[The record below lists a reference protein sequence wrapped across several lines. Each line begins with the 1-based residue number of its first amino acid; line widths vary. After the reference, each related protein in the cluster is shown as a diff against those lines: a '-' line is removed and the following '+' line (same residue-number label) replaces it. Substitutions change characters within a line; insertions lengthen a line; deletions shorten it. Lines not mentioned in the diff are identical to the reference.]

1 MPVRLRRLVEPVVL
15 GLLALLIAMPS
26 RAAADGLADDLKARR
41 ARLMDRLGPDAM
53 FVAWSAPSRLYSLDI
68 DYEYR
73 QDSNLLYL
81 TGLEQEETV
90 LVLLPGHPSR
100 REILFVGEPNPM
112 REHWTGHA
120 LTREEASALTG
131 IETVLYAA
139 QFDRFIES
147 VLDGKAF
154 AATGEPGA
162 FREAL
167 AANRAKLALLL
178 EPRPGLRGPITPVY
192 EFVSRIRERF
202 FGFTVVD
209 ATPHLA
215 ALRQVKTPYEQ
226 RVLARSVEISA
237 DAHMAGMRAARPGR
251 WEYEVEA
258 AIEFVYLSN
267 GAMRPGYPSIV
278 GSGANATVL
287 HYNKSS
293 RQMQA
298 GDLLLVDAAANYQG
312 LTGDIT
318 RTYPVNGTFTPAQKA
333 IYQLVLAAQD
343 AGMQAAVAGARTAD
357 IQKAA
362 EGVVRQGLL
371 ALGLITDASSNQ
383 FRTWWTHGIVHWIGM
398 DVHDVGDNGV
408 PLAPGMAFVMEP
420 GLYIREAALD
430 ALPKTPENEAFIAK
444 VRPAVQKY
452 KDIGIRIEDSFLLTE
467 TGLTRLSA
475 KVPRTVDEVEAFM
488 RGSTR

>member
-1 MPVRLRRLVEPVVL
+1 MPVRLRRLVETVVL
-15 GLLALLIAMPS
+15 ALLALLIVMPS

-41 ARLMDRLGPDAM
+41 ARLMERLGSDAL
-53 FVAWSAPSRLYSLDI
+53 FVAWSAPARLYSLDI

-81 TGLEQEETV
+81 TGIDQEDTM

-100 REILFVGEPNPM
+100 REILFVRESNPT
-112 REHWTGHA
+112 REHWTGHS

-131 IETVLYAA
+131 IETVLYTP
-139 QFDRFIES
+139 QFDRFIEN
-147 VLDGKAF
+147 VLDGKAVGPI
-154 AATGEPGA
+154 GEPGA
-162 FREAL
+162 FHDAL

-178 EPRPGLRGPITPVY
+178 EPRPGLKGPITPVY
-192 EFVSRIRERF
+192 EFVNRLRERF

-267 GAMRPGYPSIV
+267 GAMSPGYPSIV
-278 GSGANATVL
+278 GSGPNATIL
-287 HYNKSS
+287 HYSKSS

-318 RTYPVNGTFTPAQKA
+318 RTYPVSGTFTPAQKA

-357 IQKAA
+357 IQRAA

-371 ALGLITDASSNQ
+371 ALGLITDASGNQ
-383 FRTWWTHGIVHWIGM
+383 FRIWWTHGIVHWIGM
-398 DVHDVGDNGV
+398 DVHDVGDNSV
-408 PLAPGMAFVMEP
+408 PLAPGMTFVMEP

-444 VRPAVQKY
+444 VRPVVQQY
-452 KDIGIRIEDSFLLTE
+452 KDIGVRIEDSFLLTG